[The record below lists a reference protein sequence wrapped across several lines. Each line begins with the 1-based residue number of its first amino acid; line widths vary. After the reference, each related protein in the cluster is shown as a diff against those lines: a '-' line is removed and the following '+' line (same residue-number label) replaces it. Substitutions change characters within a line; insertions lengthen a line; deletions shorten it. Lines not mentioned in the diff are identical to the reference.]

1 MTIDKIE
8 NLRKEAKKI
17 LSTGRKITLLA
28 AGISLLILIIIQIM
42 LGVFLYLINF
52 IIPFFIFVAGMIITS
67 IVSAKPIQEF
77 NDAFKNMFVLK
88 SLEKIFTDLKYEPS
102 NGIEERVLEGT
113 DMINTGD
120 RFSSNDYVSGKYK
133 NINVIC
139 SAVEIEEKHE
149 TTDDEGNK
157 KTTWETIFKGKWM
170 IFDFNKS
177 FKANLQICQKG
188 FGDEIL
194 NNGLYNN
201 IKMEDQEF
209 NNMFWINAQNDHEAF
224 YILTPSFMEKIKKL
238 SNTIDGT
245 LLLCFVNNKLHV
257 GLHNYDDSFEPD
269 LYKEI
274 DEEKITSEIS
284 KDIKQITD
292 FVDEL
297 DLDNNLF
304 RREV

>member
-1 MTIDKIE
+1 MGHRYSSNDLVIALYKNI
-8 NLRKEAKKI
+8 K
-17 LSTGRKITLLA
+17 
-28 AGISLLILIIIQIM
+28 IIQSD
-42 LGVFLYLINF
+42 VH
-52 IIPFFIFVAGMIITS
+52 
-67 IVSAKPIQEF
+67 
-77 NDAFKNMFVLK
+77 
-88 SLEKIFTDLKYEPS
+88 
-102 NGIEERVLEGT
+102 IEERRERRNSKG
-113 DMINTGD
+113 N
-120 RFSSNDYVSGKYK
+120 R
-133 NINVIC
+133 
-139 SAVEIEEKHE
+139 E
-149 TTDDEGNK
+149 TYWVTL
-157 KTTWETIFKGKWM
+157 FKGKWM

-292 FVDEL
+292 FVDDL